1 MKGSARLIGVDRQ
14 GITRHN
20 KAGHVMQLIQNGAV
34 GNPIGPT
41 VYAARWSL
49 NPLRVADNL
58 LCKLGCCDLRFLSRF
73 LRSLTIALGRELF
86 DTFTVGKPSQ
96 KVERRRRRFTAL
108 IFIVGCLTHTRSVS
122 QPLHQKSGAHTLEL
136 GLPTLTRAGQR
147 KPGVAS
153 NSGRLCH
160 PKLES
165 LSSLIIHNTVSL
177 CTFPSPIPPQ
187 KDVYVDRGH
196 VTASSSVN
204 IGVSRNWVAHSRRQK
219 HVSRKAGARA
229 DIADLYQCSGDGITL
244 HLSTVCHQM

>member
-1 MKGSARLIGVDRQ
+1 M
-14 GITRHN
+14 
-20 KAGHVMQLIQNGAV
+20 
-34 GNPIGPT
+34 
-41 VYAARWSL
+41 
-49 NPLRVADNL
+49 
-58 LCKLGCCDLRFLSRF
+58 RFLSRF
-73 LRSLTIALGRELF
+73 SRSLTIALGRELF

-122 QPLHQKSGAHTLEL
+122 QRLHQKSGAHTLEL

-196 VTASSSVN
+196 VAASSSVN

-219 HVSRKAGARA
+219 HVSRKSRSSGGYRRSVSM
-229 DIADLYQCSGDGITL
+229 QC
-244 HLSTVCHQM
+244 

>member
-1 MKGSARLIGVDRQ
+1 M
-14 GITRHN
+14 
-20 KAGHVMQLIQNGAV
+20 
-34 GNPIGPT
+34 
-41 VYAARWSL
+41 
-49 NPLRVADNL
+49 
-58 LCKLGCCDLRFLSRF
+58 RFLSRF

-96 KVERRRRRFTAL
+96 KVERRRRTFTAL
-108 IFIVGCLTHTRSVS
+108 IFIVGCLMHTRSVS

-177 CTFPSPIPPQ
+177 CTFPSSIRLILDP
-187 KDVYVDRGH
+187 
-196 VTASSSVN
+196 TAK
-204 IGVSRNWVAHSRRQK
+204 GCLRRQRACCCFVK
-219 HVSRKAGARA
+219 CQHRRFSELGCSFSEAKARVTKSRSSGGYRRSVSM
-229 DIADLYQCSGDGITL
+229 QW
-244 HLSTVCHQM
+244 

>member
-20 KAGHVMQLIQNGAV
+20 NELQGRACYAINTKRCRWKSNRADCICCAV
-34 GNPIGPT
+34 ILEPI
-41 VYAARWSL
+41 ACRWQSFWIFCAR
-49 NPLRVADNL
+49 
-58 LCKLGCCDLRFLSRF
+58 LGCCDLRFLSRF

-108 IFIVGCLTHTRSVS
+108 IFIVFCLTHTRSVP

-153 NSGRLCH
+153 NSV
-160 PKLES
+160 
-165 LSSLIIHNTVSL
+165 SS
-177 CTFPSPIPPQ
+177 Q
-187 KDVYVDRGH
+187 AW
-196 VTASSSVN
+196 VTLQPHYSQHCVP
-204 IGVSRNWVAHSRRQK
+204 
-219 HVSRKAGARA
+219 
-229 DIADLYQCSGDGITL
+229 L
-244 HLSTVCHQM
+244 HLS